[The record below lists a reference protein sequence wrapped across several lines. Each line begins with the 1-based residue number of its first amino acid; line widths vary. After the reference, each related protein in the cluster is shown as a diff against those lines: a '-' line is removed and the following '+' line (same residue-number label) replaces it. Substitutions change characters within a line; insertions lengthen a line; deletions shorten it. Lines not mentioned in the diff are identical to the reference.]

1 MMCSKEPMMTRYR
14 IFGDTRR
21 DFFRTLAGGG
31 ALLALAAAPRAARA
45 QPTAGAPLKIGMIGS
60 GRMGGALGAAWV
72 KAGHPVMFSS
82 RHPEAL
88 KDMVAGLGPLA
99 RAGTPAEAIAFAD
112 VVALVVPYGAVKQ
125 IGQDFG
131 PALATKVLVMD
142 VSNPSVP
149 RDGDIG
155 AWAREKGAGLAT
167 AELIPGAHLVRAF
180 NAVGFT
186 MVRANTA
193 GEGQHFGVPLAG
205 DDPAA
210 IAVASTLAR
219 DAGYEPVLVGGLAMG
234 KYLIPGSPLAGQHT
248 PDEIRQIAAGL
259 K

>member
-1 MMCSKEPMMTRYR
+1 MCSKEPKMTQNRN
-14 IFGDTRR
+14 FDGNRR
-21 DFFRTLAGGG
+21 DFFRALAGVTTLA
-31 ALLALAAAPRAARA
+31 ALAASPLAAFA
-45 QPTAGAPLKIGMIGS
+45 QTAGTAPLKIGMIGS
-60 GRMGGALGAAWV
+60 GRMGSALGAAWV

-88 KDMVAGLGPLA
+88 KDLAAGLGPLA
-99 RAGTPAEAIAFAD
+99 QAGTPAEAIAFAD
-112 VVALVVPYGAVKQ
+112 VVALVVPYAAVKQ

-149 RDGDIG
+149 RDGEIG

-186 MVRANTA
+186 MVRENAKV
-193 GEGQHFGVPLAG
+193 EDRHFGVPIAG

-248 PDEIRQIAAGL
+248 PEEIRQIAAGL